1 MPGGRSA
8 PAEQRV
14 ATLEARIALPHI
26 ERLGSTLEAACVDE
40 QERLLVLPRYSRSFG
55 EGRAEVIQHE
65 MAMVRIDDQIV
76 DLLRNRSE
84 GHIRKRRRP
93 SVVEGEEWA
102 AEVHPHHRRLEA
114 RSPGRVREDP
124 AVGHRTAADPRGCSF
139 HTIVRNIAALE

>member
-40 QERLLVLPRYSRSFG
+40 QELLLVLPRYSRSFG

-65 MAMVRIDDQIV
+65 MAMLRIDDKIV
-76 DLLRNRSE
+76 DPLRARSDGHNRK
-84 GHIRKRRRP
+84 GRRP
-93 SVVEGEEWA
+93 SEHEGEARA
-102 AEVHPHHRRLEA
+102 A
-114 RSPGRVREDP
+114 
-124 AVGHRTAADPRGCSF
+124 
-139 HTIVRNIAALE
+139 